1 MTAAT
6 ETSPDLIADFVDEAL
21 ESLRPLAGMFAT
33 FREDPNEFAP
43 IHAVFR
49 AVHSIKGCA
58 GFLGLLAVKQLAH
71 ALENTLD
78 EVRKGKIVL
87 TDDLQRAFI
96 RAFDALD
103 LLLQRASEGT
113 VDTELSDEDAALLE
127 EVQNAAS
134 AHHGPT
140 DADLT
145 LLEELTALAEEIAGS
160 THPQA
165 AEWCQRVWA
174 LAAAIGGEKHDA
186 PESDGHAE
194 VEPPVRRTASSFLD
208 AECRL
213 GDADVTSAVRQLVAL
228 CVRAEEG
235 EYDAALGQ
243 GFLENAAEFADFCRK
258 SGNPALADI
267 VAQSAADFRVLLDS
281 PLDVDP
287 LLVSIVWDRLEP
299 GLSTLLAEE
308 AEEAVAANLPA
319 AKSAE
324 PATPTRS
331 TEVSAKAK
339 ARMLRIREECVDE
352 FLQSVSGLFLTGELY
367 KDVQSRM
374 SASGALTNLV
384 EEFRQINNAFAV
396 QSTALQRNVVALRQV
411 AASGLLSKFPQM
423 ARSLA
428 TQLGKQIDVHLAGEE
443 TEIDKSLVEDL
454 DAPMTHMIRNV
465 VDHGIEPPEDRIAAG
480 KPATGTLQIK
490 VEQTKS
496 HVHIT
501 FADDGRGINPAVL
514 RAKGIEK
521 GILSPEQARAMSDQE
536 AIELIFHA
544 GFSTANKVSDISGRG
559 VGMDVVRT
567 KIREHNGDIV
577 VDSKV
582 GHGTTFH
589 LHIPVREAVVVIDG
603 LLLHHA
609 GGHYVLPFEH
619 VLEIAEFVPSELTSV
634 QGSRIAT
641 FRGKTYDAI
650 SLGKLLDLSSDAVE
664 KIHGDKTI
672 AVLVGCKQGS
682 FCMLVDAVLGH
693 RKVVVN
699 SIKEMLPQADR
710 MAGVAQLG
718 GGRLALVLS
727 AQDIFEARLKNA
739 RAGTHR

>member
-1 MTAAT
+1 MTTAT
-6 ETSPDLIADFVDEAL
+6 ESSPDLIADFVDEAL
-21 ESLRPLAGMFAT
+21 ESLRPLSGMFAT
-33 FREDPNEFAP
+33 FRENPSDFAP

-78 EVRKGKIVL
+78 EVRKGKIAL
-87 TDDLQRAFI
+87 TNDLQRAFI
-96 RAFDALD
+96 RGFDALD
-103 LLLQRASEGT
+103 VMLQRASEGN
-113 VDTELSDEDAALLE
+113 VDTELSDEDAALFE
-127 EVQNAAS
+127 EVEAAAS
-134 AHHGPT
+134 TIHAP
-140 DADLT
+140 ADDEST
-145 LLEELTALAEEIAGS
+145 LLEQLTALAEEIAGS

-165 AEWCQRVWA
+165 ADWCQRVWT
-174 LAAAIGGEKHDA
+174 LAATIGGGEREA
-186 PESDGHAE
+186 PDLAESE
-194 VEPPVRRTASSFLD
+194 VVEERLTATSFLD

-213 GDADVTSAVRQLVAL
+213 GDADVTTAVRRLIAL
-228 CVRAEEG
+228 FVRAEEG
-235 EYDAALGQ
+235 VYDAELGR
-243 GFLENAAEFADFCRK
+243 GFLESAQEFADLCR
-258 SGNPALADI
+258 NADDPALAD
-267 VAQSAADFRVLLDS
+267 VVVQSAADFQVLLDS

-299 GLSTLLAEE
+299 GLSTLLVEDAEDA
-308 AEEAVAANLPA
+308 AEVNASSTSTPRSLDASPRAADA
-319 AKSAE
+319 G
-324 PATPTRS
+324 
-331 TEVSAKAK
+331 AKAK
-339 ARMLRIREECVDE
+339 ARVLRIREECVDE

-374 SASGALTNLV
+374 SAVGVLTNLV

-411 AASGLLSKFPQM
+411 AASGLMSKFPQM

-454 DAPMTHMIRNV
+454 DAPLTHMIRNV

-480 KPATGTLQIK
+480 KPATGNLWIK
-490 VEQTKS
+490 AEQTKS

-501 FADDGRGINPAVL
+501 IADDGRGINPGVL
-514 RAKGIEK
+514 RAKAIEK
-521 GILSPEQARAMSDQE
+521 GLLSPEQARAMSDQE

-544 GFSTANKVSDISGRG
+544 GFSTAKEVSDISGRG

-577 VDSKV
+577 VDSTV
-582 GHGTTFH
+582 GQGTTFH

-603 LLLHHA
+603 LLLRHA
-609 GGHYVLPFEH
+609 GAHYVLPFEH
-619 VLEIAEFVPSELTSV
+619 VLEIAEFGPSELNSV
-634 QGSRIAT
+634 QGSRIAS
-641 FRGKTYDAI
+641 FRGQNYDAV
-650 SLGKLLDLSSDAVE
+650 SLGRLLDLPIESVE
-664 KIHGDKTI
+664 PTHGDKTI

-682 FCMLVDAVLGH
+682 FCVLVDAVLGH

-739 RAGTHR
+739 RVGTHR